1 MAAGGRGSNSQT
13 GTRALRWVVAGTAV
27 LLLLVVF
34 GFVIAG
40 KLTMKNYLH
49 HLPGKLGVDIQQ
61 ETNSFTYT
69 QSSKGRRIF
78 TLRASKEVQRKDGR
92 IDLHEAE
99 ITLYGPTGAETDHI
113 RGQDFEYDQKG
124 QLLTAQGEVYID
136 LIAPAKESEAG
147 GTDGGAK
154 QRLIHVKTV
163 GLIFNQREATASTDG
178 EVEFR
183 TDEYAG
189 DAVGASYRSGDGVV
203 VLNSDVHLSGLR
215 VSPDGAQRPATL
227 SAARAELDRQT
238 NIIDL
243 VQAHY
248 VTLAEG
254 GAQRFS
260 AAHAVIHTATD
271 GTPQRVDAA
280 GDVLLA
286 TDARGQVSSQQ
297 MQMELGPNG
306 QPRHAHFAGEVRY
319 SSDENQARENGR
331 ADDAVVAFDEQGRA
345 RHALMNGSVSVVE
358 QAPAAMRHLDAAT
371 LELTLAGGGKEP
383 SVLRSAEAYGAGG
396 AHLLL
401 TEDAAKGRTSTEVKA
416 DRLTGRF
423 DAGGAATE
431 LAGLDGT
438 GHSWVQRIALNAAG
452 VQQSKDTSTGDVLH
466 VDFKPAGHGR
476 SELTRAAQSGHVT
489 TMHEAFAA
497 SGPKKGQAEVERGR
511 SDDAV
516 YEAAGEL
523 LRLSG
528 NVEVQDDASAL
539 FADQVDVNRA
549 TGESVA
555 TGSVKVAYA
564 SEQIPGRPA
573 QEPVHVLAAQGL
585 AHKATGRAEFFAAA
599 GGRVRMWQGTSQV
612 EAPEIDL
619 DQKQKGLV
627 AHGSGTDALVVRT
640 VLDSG
645 RPAGVRGGGTVR
657 VLSRALVYV
666 DGARTVEFT
675 GGVRVIDQ
683 DGTMNA
689 QQATVW
695 LSSSANQPQ
704 QAAGL
709 MGGKVDHMIATGAV
723 VLDQPG
729 RRGTGEKLVYTASDG
744 VFVLTGTPATPP
756 KVVDQAEGTTTGAAL
771 KFRSG
776 DNDVEVLGSLDEK
789 KPGRVRTE
797 TRMTH

>member
-1 MAAGGRGSNSQT
+1 MASGGRSSNSQT

-49 HLPGKLGVDIQQ
+49 NLPGKLGVDIQQ
-61 ETNSFTYT
+61 ETNSFTYS
-69 QSSKGRRIF
+69 QSSKGRRVF
-78 TLRASKEVQRKDGR
+78 TVHASKEVQRKDGR
-92 IDLHEAE
+92 IDLHEVE

-124 QLLTAQGEVYID
+124 QSLIARGEVFID
-136 LIAPAKESEAG
+136 LLAPAKEG
-147 GTDGGAK
+147 DAK
-154 QRLIHVKTV
+154 PRLIHVKTV
-163 GLIFNQREATASTDG
+163 GLVFDQKAETATTDG

-183 TDEYAG
+183 TDTYAG
-189 DAVGASYRSGDGVV
+189 NAVGASYRSRDGVV
-203 VLNSDVHLSGLR
+203 VLNSDVHMSGLR

-227 SAARAELDRQT
+227 TASRAELDRPI
-238 NIIDL
+238 NMIDL
-243 VQAHY
+243 AHAHY
-248 VTLAEG
+248 ETLAEG
-254 GAQRFS
+254 GSQRFS
-260 AAHAVIHTATD
+260 AAHAVIHTAQD

-306 QPRHAHFAGEVRY
+306 QARHAHFAGDVAY
-319 SSDENQARENGR
+319 SSNQNQVRQNGR

-345 RHALMNGSVSVVE
+345 RHALMHGNVSVVE
-358 QAPAAMRHLDAAT
+358 QGPSTARHLDAAT
-371 LELTLAGGGKEP
+371 LDLALAGGGKEP
-383 SVLRSAEAYGAGG
+383 SVLRVAEAYGPSG
-396 AHLLL
+396 AHLQLI
-401 TEDAAKGRTSTEVKA
+401 EAAAKGRSSTDVKA
-416 DRLTGRF
+416 DHLTGLF
-423 DAGGAATE
+423 QAGGMATE
-431 LAGLDGT
+431 LTALDGE
-438 GHSWVQRIALNAAG
+438 GHSWVQRIASNAAG
-452 VQQSKDTSTGDVLH
+452 VQQSSDTSTGQVLH
-466 VDFKPAGHGR
+466 VDFSPAGKGR
-476 SELTRAAQSGHVT
+476 SELTRAEQSGHVT
-489 TMHEAFAA
+489 ILHEALAS
-497 SGPKKGQAEVERGR
+497 SGPKKGQPEVEHGR
-511 SDDAV
+511 CDRAV
-516 YEAAGEL
+516 YEASGEL
-523 LRLSG
+523 LHMSG

-539 FADQVDVNRA
+539 FADKVDVNRA
-549 TGESVA
+549 TGESLA

-564 SEQIPGRPA
+564 SQQAAGRPA
-573 QEPVHVLAAQGL
+573 QEPVHVLAARGL
-585 AHKATGRAEFFAAA
+585 AHQDTGRAEFFADA

-619 DQKQKGLV
+619 DQKAKRLV
-627 AHGSGTDALVVRT
+627 AHGNGSGNGPDALVVRT

-645 RPAGVRGGGTVR
+645 KPASVRGGGPVR
-657 VLSRALVYV
+657 VLSHALVYA
-666 DGARTVEFT
+666 DAARTVEFT
-675 GGVRVIDQ
+675 GGVRVVDQ

-689 QQATVW
+689 QRATVW
-695 LSSSANQPQ
+695 LSPADTQAQQP
-704 QAAGL
+704 AGF
-709 MGGKVDHMIATGAV
+709 MTGKLDHMIATGAV

-729 RRGTGEKLVYTASDG
+729 RKGTGEKLVYTASDG
-744 VFVLTGTPATPP
+744 VFVLTGTPAVPP